1 MTLEKG
7 SLVPLHRF
15 ILGRGTFAPFQSRS
29 LITGRC
35 ACRSGQCALLV
46 EFHSMTC
53 LLLVNLLF
61 WEQVHFI
68 FCFEF
73 FFC

>member
-15 ILGRGTFAPFQSRS
+15 IWGRGTFAPFQSRS
-29 LITGRC
+29 LVTGRC

-61 WEQVHFI
+61 WEKFI
-68 FCFEF
+68 LF
-73 FFC
+73 FA

>member
-7 SLVPLHRF
+7 SLVPSHRF
-15 ILGRGTFAPFQSRS
+15 IWGRGTFAPFQSRS
-29 LITGRC
+29 LVTGRC

-61 WEQVHFI
+61 WEKFI
-68 FCFEF
+68 LF
-73 FFC
+73 FA

>member
-7 SLVPLHRF
+7 SLVPSHRF
-15 ILGRGTFAPFQSRS
+15 IWGRGTFAPFQSRS
-29 LITGRC
+29 LITGRY

-61 WEQVHFI
+61 WEKFI
-68 FCFEF
+68 LF
-73 FFC
+73 FA